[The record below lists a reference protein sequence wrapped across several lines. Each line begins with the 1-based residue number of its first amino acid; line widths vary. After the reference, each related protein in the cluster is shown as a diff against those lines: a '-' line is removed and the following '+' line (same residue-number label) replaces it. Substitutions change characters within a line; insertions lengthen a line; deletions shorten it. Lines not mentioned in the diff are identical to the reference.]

1 MSSFARLLAHTLVGT
16 LAMASLASCTPPA
29 VRATATV
36 RWYAGR
42 TLPAFD
48 PDGPPDALRVA
59 LERHLS
65 RGLVERDSG
74 GVVAPGIAD
83 SIGCSADS
91 LLWTFRLTAGLRFT
105 DGSPVTSDHVRDAL
119 LGGLAREDH
128 ATRAWLLSAVR
139 GVSQVRAGRAL
150 PSLGIEALDPRRLQ
164 LRLAMPDHRLLEKL
178 AVPGVS
184 TPWKKRTGEWTS
196 AVGVGPYRVL
206 AGIDE
211 RSFELVATDPVAG
224 VEPALD
230 SLRVTFG
237 SGSPRGRTVLRRD
250 LADVIWPLPPG
261 LLEQTLPEDWSVTRH
276 RVEPA
281 RRLLL
286 VLRADMPP
294 LTRAGARQSLAHALN
309 REELLSALGTRG
321 TPIRRWLPGTSRDF
335 DWPRL
340 ETPLERAERLAAE
353 ASGKPE
359 RRATESRSPAG
370 LRAGEARSLADRG
383 ARRESWHLV
392 LAYDADL
399 AAAQV
404 APVLQGQ
411 WEKAGHYVDLR
422 ALRGRAAMAEP
433 LRAAAAP
440 AQLVECQAPFEG
452 AEAELAQLVMPLRGP
467 AVGGVRT
474 GWRTRDFDRW
484 LTATGATSG
493 LEPDAAQAV
502 LEADRIVLPIAGLP
516 WQLAIRRGV
525 VQPVVHPA
533 FGPDWTVPGS
543 RRRSARTR

>member
-1 MSSFARLLAHTLVGT
+1 MLPQALVAVLALALFAGCATRE
-16 LAMASLASCTPPA
+16 TPAP
-29 VRATATV
+29 VTV
-36 RWYAGR
+36 AWYAGR

-65 RGLVERDSG
+65 RGLVERDTSG
-74 GVVAPGIAD
+74 ALLPGLAD
-83 SIGCSADS
+83 SIGCSSDS
-91 LLWTFRLTAGLRFT
+91 LVWTFRLAEGLRFT
-105 DGSPVTSDHVRDAL
+105 DGSPVTSDHFRDAL
-119 LGGLAREDH
+119 RGGLAREDH
-128 ATRAWLLSAVR
+128 ATRSWLLGAVR

-150 PSLGIEALDPRRLQ
+150 PALGIETPDPRRVR
-164 LRLAMPDHRLLEKL
+164 LRLAMPDRRLLDKL

-184 TPWKKRTGEWTS
+184 TPWKQRAGEWAA
-196 AVGVGPYRVL
+196 AVGVGPYRML
-206 AGIDE
+206 AGTDG
-211 RSFELVATDPVAG
+211 RSFTLVAADPVAG
-224 VEPALD
+224 VEPSLD
-230 SLRVTFG
+230 TLHVTFG
-237 SGSPRGRTVLRRD
+237 SGSPRARSVLRRR

-261 LLEQTLPEDWSVTRH
+261 LLEQPLSDEWSVSRH

-294 LTRAGARQSLAHALN
+294 LTRVAARRSLAHALN

-321 TPIRRWLPGTSRDF
+321 TPVRRWLTGSARDF

-340 ETPLERAERLAAE
+340 ETAVERAERLAAE
-353 ASGKPE
+353 ASATPE

-383 ARRESWHLV
+383 DRRHSWHLV

-399 AAAQV
+399 AGAQV

-411 WEKAGHYVDLR
+411 WERAGHYVDLR
-422 ALRGRAAMAEP
+422 ALRGRAATAEP

-440 AQLVECQAPFEG
+440 AQLVESQAPFAG
-452 AEAELAQLVMPLRGP
+452 VEAELAQLVMPLRGP
-467 AVGGVRT
+467 AVGGART
-474 GWRTRDFDRW
+474 GWRTRDLDRW
-484 LTATGATSG
+484 LTATGTTSG
-493 LEPDAAQAV
+493 LDPDAVQAV
-502 LEADRIVLPIAGLP
+502 IESERIVLPIAGLP
-516 WQLAIRRGV
+516 WQMAVRRGV
-525 VQPVVHPA
+525 AQPAVHPA
-533 FGPDWTVPGS
+533 FGPEWMRPGN